1 MNKLIGQVQDPVK
14 AGPYG
19 VVNAGTSVFACKYK
33 DGVMIAADTGVSY
46 GSSRAIKDFR
56 RISALN
62 EETVFACS
70 GEMAD
75 F

>member
-1 MNKLIGQVQDPVK
+1 MNKLIGEVQDPVK

-33 DGVMIAADTGVSY
+33 DGIMFAADTGVSY
-46 GSSRAIKDFR
+46 GSMRSIKDFR
-56 RISALN
+56 RISRIN
-62 EETVFACS
+62 DETAFACS